1 MRIFN
6 GKKEAEK
13 ILSDLKKK
21 IKKERIEPKLAVILV
36 GSNEASKLYIKL
48 KRKKARETGVQL
60 KQHKFKKWNKEE
72 AILQKIE
79 VLNKNRLV
87 NGIIVQLPL
96 PEGFNTGK
104 ILSKINPRKDVDGF
118 HKKTLFFSPF
128 ISAILIALKKSS
140 RNLKGKKII
149 ALVNSDIFGK
159 TLKNSLNKENIK
171 VKYLIRRELSF
182 QKIKSSLKSA
192 DVLITVCGVPNLIK
206 GDMINKGAILI
217 DGGITL
223 IKNKVV
229 GDVDRKSV
237 KNEAAFLTPV
247 PGGLGP
253 LTVALLLKN
262 VYLTA
267 KKYGNS

>member
-48 KRKKARETGVQL
+48 KRKKSRETGIQL

-104 ILSKINPRKDVDGF
+104 ILSKINPKKDVDGF

-149 ALVNSDIFGK
+149 TLVNSDIFGA
-159 TLKNSLNKENIK
+159 TLKKFLKKE
-171 VKYLIRRELSF
+171 
-182 QKIKSSLKSA
+182 KIKSNYFLRRKLSPSKLKAKLKTA
-192 DVLITVCGVPNLIK
+192 DILITVCGCPKLIK
-206 GDMINKGAILI
+206 KDMIKNRAILI

-229 GDVDRKSV
+229 GDVDKKSV
-237 KNEAAFLTPV
+237 KNKAAFLTPV

-253 LTVALLLKN
+253 LTIALLLKN